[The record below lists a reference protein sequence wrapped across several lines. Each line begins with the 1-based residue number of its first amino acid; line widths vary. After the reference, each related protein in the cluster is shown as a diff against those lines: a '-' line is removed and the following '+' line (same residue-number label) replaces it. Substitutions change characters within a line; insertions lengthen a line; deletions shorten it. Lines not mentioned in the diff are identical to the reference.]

1 MEKGSPWLLSW
12 FFYFCTELQIIF
24 FMDRFKIHISRNF
37 LEHILYAWFVYHC
50 RGLHKLADLKVV
62 MPFYVVVSN
71 GASCPFDFVRAQ
83 KHLRNFRNFTI
94 CVNPPINNPDWVP
107 KKADVVRE
115 PNVDFVIDYLTY
127 VDKKRVWRIL
137 LTSPEQE

>member
-1 MEKGSPWLLSW
+1 MIFTDGGGKGVRSACIYPACRMAYGERFALAPVMV
-12 FFYFCTELQIIF
+12 FYFCTELQIIS

-50 RGLHKLADLKVV
+50 RGLHKLADLNVV

-71 GASCPFDFVRAQ
+71 GASFPFDFVRAH

-94 CVNPPINNPDWVP
+94 THQSIT
-107 KKADVVRE
+107 R
-115 PNVDFVIDYLTY
+115 IGSLR
-127 VDKKRVWRIL
+127 KRM
-137 LTSPEQE
+137 